1 MLQELKVLLKL
12 YKIVII
18 IIYELFLK
26 VNDTLLY

>member
-1 MLQELKVLLKL
+1 MLKDLYVLLKL

-18 IIYELFLK
+18 NLYELFLK